1 MTPENIRYHAAGHLA
16 AAALLAG
23 DHPDAAAAV
32 LREVAGYV
40 NHPTVSAPP
49 QLRDKLAAAAD
60 DPRGRRADIALLEAW
75 FVDPFNTVIEQSDS
89 ARASVEQ
96 RVR

>member
-23 DHPDAAAAV
+23 DHPGAAAAI
-32 LREVAGYV
+32 LREVTRYV
-40 NHPTVSAPP
+40 EHASVSAPP
-49 QLRDKLAAAAD
+49 QLKDKLAQAAD
-60 DPRGRRADIALLEAW
+60 DPCARRADIALLEAW

-89 ARASVEQ
+89 ARSGK
-96 RVR
+96 